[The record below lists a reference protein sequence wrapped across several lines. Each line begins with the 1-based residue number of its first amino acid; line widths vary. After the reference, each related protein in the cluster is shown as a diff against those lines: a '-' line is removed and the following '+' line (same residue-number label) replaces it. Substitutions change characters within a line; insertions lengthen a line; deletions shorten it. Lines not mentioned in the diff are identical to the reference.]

1 MKLIT
6 YVSLLFSEPVS
17 APRNRLSENPFF
29 KLTSII
35 IIIVMIFI
43 EETFSQ
49 EVVFEKDLED

>member
-6 YVSLLFSEPVS
+6 QASLLFSEPVS

-35 IIIVMIFI
+35 IIVMIFI

>member
-6 YVSLLFSEPVS
+6 QASLLFSEPVS

-29 KLTSII
+29 LIDVINNNSNDL
-35 IIIVMIFI
+35 I